1 MDAVCTVAPRLGIQ
15 AACAALRVSR
25 ATFYRQRP
33 RLEVPRLAQS
43 IAPPPAQRHSPRA
56 LPAAEQAQVLATLH
70 SEEFQN
76 MAPAAVQAQLLDQ
89 GRYLCS
95 TRTMYRLL
103 AAQGE
108 VRERRDQLVHPP
120 YQKPELLATGPN
132 QVWSWDITKLRGPV
146 KWSAFYLY
154 VVLDIFSRYVVGW
167 MVAERESAELAKRL
181 IQESIRNCDIPQGQL
196 TVHSDRGRV
205 MRSQPLACLYADLG
219 VTKSFSRP
227 YVSDD
232 NPFSESH
239 FRTLKY
245 RPDFPDR
252 FGCLLDARA
261 HCQVFFPW
269 YNEEHRHSGL
279 AMLTPQM
286 VHFGQSAEVLAQ
298 RQRVLDAAYLAH
310 PERFVRCPPRV
321 PSPNAKVWINPP
333 APKKSDGESH

>member
-1 MDAVCTVAPRLGIQ
+1 
-15 AACAALRVSR
+15 
-25 ATFYRQRP
+25 
-33 RLEVPRLAQS
+33 
-43 IAPPPAQRHSPRA
+43 
-56 LPAAEQAQVLATLH
+56 
-70 SEEFQN
+70 
-76 MAPAAVQAQLLDQ
+76 
-89 GRYLCS
+89 
-95 TRTMYRLL
+95 MYRLL

-108 VRERRDQLVHPP
+108 VHERRDQRVHPP
-120 YQKPELLATGPN
+120 YQKPELLATAPN

-146 KWSAFYLY
+146 KWSSFYLY
-154 VVLDIFSRYVVGW
+154 VVLDIFSRYVTAW
-167 MVAERESAELAKRL
+167 MVAERESAALAKRL
-181 IQESIRNCDIPQGQL
+181 IEESIHKYDIPQGQL
-196 TVHSDRGRV
+196 TIHSDRGRV

-261 HCQVFFPW
+261 HCQAFFPW

-286 VHFGQSAEVLAQ
+286 VHFGQSPEVLAQ

-310 PERFVRCPPRV
+310 PERFVRRPPQV
-321 PSPNAKVWINPP
+321 PTPSTKVWINPP
-333 APKKSDGESH
+333 CPKRSDGESH